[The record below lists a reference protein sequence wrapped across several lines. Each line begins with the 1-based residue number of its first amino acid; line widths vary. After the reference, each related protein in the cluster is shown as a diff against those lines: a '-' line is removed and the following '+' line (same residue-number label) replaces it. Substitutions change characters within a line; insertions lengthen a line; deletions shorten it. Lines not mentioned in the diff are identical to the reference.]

1 MEGASET
8 SLALASARRKA
19 WLRLLP
25 LLFLCYVIAYIDRTN
40 VSIAKLTMAQD
51 LPGFD
56 NAVFGFGAGIFFI
69 GYFLLEIPG
78 TLLVE
83 RWSARKWICRIMVT
97 WGIVAALTAIVKTP
111 TQFYVVRFLLGL
123 AEAGFF
129 PGAIVYMTHWFPA
142 RDRGRA
148 LALFMTGSPIAAL
161 ISPKISNALL
171 KIGTTETVN
180 GQLIQHPEFLG
191 LEGWQWVY
199 IFWGVPAVVLGVWVL
214 FGLTDRPRD
223 AKWLT
228 ADERNALES
237 ELEKERAIIRSSAK
251 TTTWAA
257 MMQPKV
263 ILLAVAYFCMITAHY
278 GVEFFMPSVLRD
290 WYALSL
296 DSVTSLM
303 LIPAVVGLAAQLAI
317 GWSSDRAN
325 ERRLH
330 VAIPILVGG
339 IALALTPM
347 TRGSLVMTM
356 LCFVIAFASLKAFLP
371 IFWTLPNLFLTE
383 VAAAGSIGLINSVGN
398 LGGFFGPTIIGKIE
412 AVTGSFAGGLIC
424 MAITMGVSSAVLLL
438 MRLGTRSSHGNEHP
452 RGFPEGTPESAYRN
466 NTDC

>member
-8 SLALASARRKA
+8 SSALASARRKA

-129 PGAIVYMTHWFPA
+129 PGAIVYMTHWFPT

-171 KIGTTETVN
+171 KIGTTETIN
-180 GQLIQHPEFLG
+180 GQMIHHPELLG

-199 IFWGVPAVVLGVWVL
+199 IFWGVPAVLLGVWVL

-228 ADERNALES
+228 ADERTALEG
-237 ELEKERAIIRSSAK
+237 ELEKERAVIRSGARA
-251 TTTWAA
+251 TAWAA

-303 LIPAVVGLAAQLAI
+303 LIPAIVGLAAQLAI

-347 TRGSLVMTM
+347 TRGSLGMTM

-412 AVTGSFAGGLIC
+412 AVTGSFAGGLMC
-424 MAITMGVSSAVLLL
+424 MAVTMGVSSAVLLL
-438 MRLGTRSSHGNEHP
+438 LRLGSPSSQRDQHP
-452 RGFPEGTPESAYRN
+452 RRFPEGTPE
-466 NTDC
+466 

>member
-1 MEGASET
+1 MDGASET
-8 SLALASARRKA
+8 SSALASARRKA
-19 WLRLLP
+19 WVRLLP

-97 WGIVAALTAIVKTP
+97 WGIVAALTALVKTP
-111 TQFYVVRFLLGL
+111 MHFYIVRFFLGL

-148 LALFMTGSPIAAL
+148 LALYMTGSPIAAL

-171 KIGTTETVN
+171 KIGTDETVN
-180 GQLIQHPEFLG
+180 GQVIHHPEFLG
-191 LEGWQWVY
+191 LEGWQLLY
-199 IFWGVPAVVLGVWVL
+199 IFWGIPAVVLGVWVL
-214 FGLTDRPRD
+214 IGLTDRPRD

-228 ADERNALES
+228 AAERDALES
-237 ELEKERAIIRSSAK
+237 ELEKERAVVRSSAR
-251 TTTWAA
+251 TTAWAA
-257 MMQPKV
+257 MMHPKV
-263 ILLAVAYFCMITAHY
+263 VLLAIAYFCMITAHY

-296 DSVTSLM
+296 NSVTSLM
-303 LIPAVVGLAAQLAI
+303 LIPAVVGLAAQLTI

-339 IALALTPM
+339 IALAFTPL

-356 LCFVIAFASLKAFLP
+356 LCFVIAFSSLKAFLP

-383 VAAAGSIGLINSVGN
+383 IAAAGSIGLINSVGN
-398 LGGFFGPTIIGKIE
+398 LGGFFGPTVIGKIE
-412 AVTGSFAGGLIC
+412 AVTGSFAGGLVC
-424 MAITMGVSSAVLLL
+424 MAVTMAISSIILLL
-438 MRLGTRSSHGNEHP
+438 IGLGAGVRPHNEHP
-452 RGFPEGTPESAYRN
+452 RRFPEGTPESAGRN